1 MYAAAYDRSLR
12 EVRAIG
18 ADIVEADTYKQYLDE
33 HPVYFFGDGS
43 AKCRE
48 VITHPN
54 AHFIDGILPLAK
66 NMFPLA
72 EKAMMRGEF
81 QDAAYFEPFYLK
93 EFVALKSKKLL

>member
-1 MYAAAYDRSLR
+1 MS
-12 EVRAIG
+12 
-18 ADIVEADTYKQYLDE
+18 
-33 HPVYFFGDGS
+33 
-43 AKCRE
+43 
-48 VITHPN
+48 THPN

>member
-1 MYAAAYDRSLR
+1 MNLFTYDSLST
-12 EVRAIG
+12 VRTDRDD
-18 ADIVEADTYKQYLDE
+18 ADSCFKEFLDKGK
-33 HPVYFFGDGS
+33 VYFFGNG
-43 AKCRE
+43 ACKCIE
-48 VITHPN
+48 AINHPN
-54 AHFIDGILPLAK
+54 AVLIKGIEPLAK